1 MVHEHLMAIYPYKL
15 SHCKWDFCYIYRSAV
30 QAQLQLNDLS
40 KIKQDIC
47 GREWNQVYV
56 FWITQKE
63 LSVCQLR

>member
-15 SHCKWDFCYIYRSAV
+15 SHCKWDFCHIYRSAV
-30 QAQLQLNDLS
+30 QAQLQLNDLY

-56 FWITQKE
+56 FWITQEE
-63 LSVCQLR
+63 LSVCQLK